1 MKTEWTAG
9 EKLKAGKQ
17 NVINAPLVD
26 QTNVAFPQL
35 QNQTWFNK
43 AYNRDGV
50 LIKDG
55 DSFSNIC
62 DSYPSLSDEKKK
74 AGVFDGP

>member
-1 MKTEWTAG
+1 MGWTAG
-9 EKLKAGKQ
+9 EILKAGKQ

-26 QTNVAFPQL
+26 QKNVVFPQL

-43 AYNRDGV
+43 GYNRDGV

-55 DSFSNIC
+55 DSFFYIC
-62 DSYPSLSDEKKK
+62 DSYPGLSDEKIK
-74 AGVFDGP
+74 AGLFDGP

>member
-1 MKTEWTAG
+1 MEWTAG
-9 EKLKAGKQ
+9 EILKAGKQ

-26 QTNVAFPQL
+26 QKNVVFPQL

-43 AYNRDGV
+43 GYNRDGV

-55 DSFSNIC
+55 DSFFTFVI
-62 DSYPSLSDEKKK
+62 PTQALVMKR
-74 AGVFDGP
+74 

>member
-1 MKTEWTAG
+1 MEWTAG
-9 EKLKAGKQ
+9 EILKAGKQ

-26 QTNVAFPQL
+26 QKNVVFTQL

-43 AYNRDGV
+43 GYNRDGV

-55 DSFSNIC
+55 DSFIYIC
-62 DSYPSLSDEKKK
+62 DSYPGLSDEKKK
-74 AGVFDGP
+74 AGVFNGP